1 MTEEAKLKVTNY
13 FPDCD
18 SITLEV
24 GDYHIAVYR
33 DGEGEY
39 DRKTHVDIHNK
50 KTSSTTYLVVGAPS
64 ELKELLNDEEEEEEP
79 PMFV

>member
-1 MTEEAKLKVTNY
+1 MTDQLKVTNY

-24 GDYHIAVYR
+24 GDYHVAVYL
-33 DGEGEY
+33 DGEH
-39 DRKTHVDIHNK
+39 DRQTHVDIHNK
-50 KTSSTTYLVVGAPS
+50 KTSSTKYLIVGAPS
-64 ELKELLNDEEEEEEP
+64 EPKESRNDEEEEEP